1 MQPHHASIAFEQLD
15 DWAARVPERA
25 GPEPRD
31 IAHAEAMIRSL
42 DLSLR
47 TPDAINLA
55 LALRVAEGLATF
67 DRQLARA
74 AEAKGLPVL
83 S

>member
-1 MQPHHASIAFEQLD
+1 
-15 DWAARVPERA
+15 
-25 GPEPRD
+25 
-31 IAHAEAMIRSL
+31 MIRAL

-74 AEAKGLPVL
+74 AEAKGMPVL